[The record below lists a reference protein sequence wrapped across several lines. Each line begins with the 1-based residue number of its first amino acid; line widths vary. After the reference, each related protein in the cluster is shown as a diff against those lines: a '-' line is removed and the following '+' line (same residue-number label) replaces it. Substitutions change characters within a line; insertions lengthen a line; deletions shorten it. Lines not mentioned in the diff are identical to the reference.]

1 MQIILSDLPKVSLN
15 QWYKGDHWSNRKKVK
30 DKYYWLIKSQFK
42 CVLRANAV
50 YAVDYSFHFKLNPL
64 DASNCVA
71 MVKMI
76 EDIIFEDDKWDIVRQ
91 ITISSHK
98 SASNYVKIEIS
109 KQDAIPTNRL
119 STERKRKATTQSKVI
134 ST

>member
-42 CVLRANAV
+42 GILKADSV
-50 YAVDYSFHFKLNPL
+50 YAVDYAFHFKLNPL

-109 KQDAIPTNRL
+109 KQDAIPIKRL
-119 STERKRKATTQSKVI
+119 PTTSLKKGSTI
-134 ST
+134 L